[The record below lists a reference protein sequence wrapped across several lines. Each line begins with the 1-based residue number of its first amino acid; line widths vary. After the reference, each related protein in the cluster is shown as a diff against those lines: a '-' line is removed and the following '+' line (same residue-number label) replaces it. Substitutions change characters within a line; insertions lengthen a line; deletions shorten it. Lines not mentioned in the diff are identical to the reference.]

1 MISLKSSVIMA
12 FDPND
17 TQMFRFD
24 EELQDLVHIRTDT
37 SDDHEGPITDIGTLP
52 AKNLYISG
60 SVDGLV
66 KIWNVKRELIREI
79 KFPEPVETAT
89 FLNYEGDILVG
100 HLGKTSSVLAKDYLP
115 EERPSLFAPDAED
128 VKHFF
133 HSRRQLA
140 DSALYEQLK

>member
-1 MISLKSSVIMA
+1 M
-12 FDPND
+12 
-17 TQMFRFD
+17 
-24 EELQDLVHIRTDT
+24 
-37 SDDHEGPITDIGTLP
+37 
-52 AKNLYISG
+52 
-60 SVDGLV
+60 

-79 KFPEPVETAT
+79 KFPEPVESVT

-115 EERPSLFAPDAED
+115 EEIPSLFAPDIED

-140 DSALYEQLK
+140 NSALYEQLMQADSNFKKQNLLPSNKKDGKSNEVIDAIPAVESLANTMTSQHDLRKSKIENSDKKMIK